1 MPRYDDYDDLM
12 GLDYYDGLDQ
22 FVTPAMVR
30 DSLIAAGAGA
40 GAILL
45 ASWVVPMIPAP
56 KDWEADPEKMKNM
69 SRLRAVVGAVGG
81 LLVGRLVWDFHRDA
95 AMAIIGGTTGLGIAQ
110 LVDSYFE
117 KPALVGTPFGTLPE
131 DIELSG
137 DEALL
142 GAYDYGPALSNLE
155 TTGVTTAPGAFADP
169 TVTPEALFGMEGTVV
184 QQETLGYNPY
194 MA

>member
-1 MPRYDDYDDLM
+1 MARERYDDYDDLM

-22 FVTPAMVR
+22 FITPSMVR

-45 ASWVVPMIPAP
+45 ASWVVPMLPAP
-56 KDWEADPEKMKNM
+56 EAWDEENKH
-69 SRLRAVVGAVGG
+69 RLRAAVGAIGG
-81 LLVGRLVWDFHRDA
+81 LLVGRLVWDFNRDA
-95 AMAIIGGTTGLGIAQ
+95 AMAIIGGTAGLGIAQ
-110 LVDSYFE
+110 FVDSFFE

-131 DIELSG
+131 DVELSG

>member
-12 GLDYYDGLDQ
+12 GLDYYDGLSYD
-22 FVTPAMVR
+22 FLTPGMIR
-30 DSLIAAGAGA
+30 DTLIAAVAGT

-56 KDWEADPEKMKNM
+56 EAWKPEDK
-69 SRLRAVVGAVGG
+69 SRLRAALGALGG
-81 LLVGRLVWDFHRDA
+81 LLVGRLVWDYNRDA
-95 AMAIIGGTTGLGIAQ
+95 AMAIVGGTTGLGLAQ
-110 LVDSYFE
+110 IVDSFFE

-142 GAYDYGPALSNLE
+142 GAYDYGPALSALE
-155 TTGVTTAPGAFADP
+155 TTGVTSAPGAFADP
-169 TVTPEALFGMEGTVV
+169 TVTPEALFGLDGTVV
-184 QQETLGYNPY
+184 QQESLGYNPY